1 LSRWDDLL
9 EEEFEF
15 EFVDENESESKPK
28 VARVKFVVGWRDK

>member
-15 EFVDENESESKPK
+15 EVVEENESTPKP
-28 VARVKFVVGWRDK
+28 

>member
-15 EFVDENESESKPK
+15 EIVDENESTPKP
-28 VARVKFVVGWRDK
+28 

>member
-15 EFVDENESESKPK
+15 EIVEENESTPKP
-28 VARVKFVVGWRDK
+28 